1 MELESKWN
9 YFIKCK
15 QKKRII
21 KKLRDEIF
29 TWTMNLPHC
38 LTQKCQKLSQLQSSW
53 TPTLE
58 ATVEKNHQ
66 QQIRAYR
73 LSASPRDFAPMH
85 WWQREMC

>member
-1 MELESKWN
+1 
-9 YFIKCK
+9 
-15 QKKRII
+15 
-21 KKLRDEIF
+21 
-29 TWTMNLPHC
+29 
-38 LTQKCQKLSQLQSSW
+38 LQSSW